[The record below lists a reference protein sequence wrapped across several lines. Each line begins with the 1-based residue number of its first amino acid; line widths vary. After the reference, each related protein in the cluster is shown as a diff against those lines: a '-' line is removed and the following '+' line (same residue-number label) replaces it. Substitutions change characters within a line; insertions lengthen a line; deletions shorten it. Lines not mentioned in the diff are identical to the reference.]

1 MKRNKSKRAQIIKLL
16 DAKQSPNEV
25 AKQIGCGVAYVYSVR
40 HSERIKTTFRPPSI
54 IAKHWA
60 EPKQS
65 DTVTISVAEHEMLI
79 KNASRGD
86 AYESV
91 RSRNEELEAQY
102 AMCEEQLHH
111 EQCKV
116 FDLKAIVK
124 YLEEKLNAKTKG

>member
-16 DAKQSPNEV
+16 NAKQSPNEV

-40 HSERIKTTFRPPSI
+40 QAEKIKATFRPPSI

-91 RSRNEELEAQY
+91 RNRNEELEAQY
-102 AMCEEQLHH
+102 AMCEEQLHM

-116 FDLKAIVK
+116 FDLKAVVK
-124 YLEEKLNAKTKG
+124 YLEEKLNGYTNS